1 MNLLHRMPI
10 KNQLRL
16 IVMIIALPLV
26 GIFVITGVQQR
37 KEAMNI
43 AWKDT
48 QILADK
54 IAYEQQSMIAGAR
67 QIMVSLSQLPEIKRK
82 DAAKVTSLLREIHKV
97 NPDLTNIFVADR
109 SGTVWATAVPTKPPF
124 IISDRRYFKNALASG
139 QLSSGEYIVS
149 RATNR
154 PSFTLGYPIKDKKGD
169 VSGVIAVGFLLGKY
183 SQLLERSKLPKN
195 ASLVLVDHKGVFLFR
210 AIEPEEFIGKQS
222 DPALFRQVLESPDES
237 TLIGKGLSLGD
248 ERIIST
254 RKLRLEGESSPYM
267 YVRVEIPVE
276 SALSS
281 ANTQLLR
288 NLIFLSGVLAL
299 AYLFASFIGERSIV
313 SRIEILVKA
322 SQSLAKGDYQVK
334 VSDLVVGGELGSL
347 GQTFDNMAH
356 QLALREKALLD
367 SESNYREIFN
377 AVKDAIFLHDAESG
391 NIVEVNKTVE
401 EMFGYSREELLH
413 VTIQEISSGEP
424 PYSLADAIHWIRTT
438 CTEGPQSFEWLYKRK
453 NGVCFWAEVIMSDT
467 RIGGEG
473 RVLAVV
479 RDIAERKKAEVE
491 LQKSEERLSRAQA
504 IAHVGDWEWDI
515 ATNMVHWSDELYQ
528 IYGFRPREIAPDYG
542 LVLQQMHPD
551 SKGAFLIAIDG
562 ALKEDRHFEL
572 DYRFFRKDGSEAIL
586 HTIGHLFRDASGAPM
601 RMVGIVQDITERV
614 KGELRLRESEDKFRS
629 IFEQA
634 LDGIMIA
641 DAETK
646 KQIDANVAMC
656 AMLGYT
662 RDEIIGLGIEDI
674 HPIKDLPA
682 IRDVFQKQ
690 LNGEISLAPDVP
702 MLRKDGSVL
711 YADINAARVTL
722 GGKQCLVGF
731 FRDNTEYKNA
741 DEEQQ
746 KLASVVENSTDFIG
760 IATLAGEFFYI
771 NRAGKKMLGMEE
783 TVGTEGV
790 RMTDR
795 FSAEDRQNF
804 SELLTAILERGNWT
818 GEFRFR
824 NQKTGMSI
832 PVDLNGFLITNRNTG
847 EPLALATVSR
857 DITERKRYEA
867 QLLHQATYDILT
879 GLPNRNLLNDRFTQ
893 AIAVE
898 NRHHSCLCLMLM
910 DLDNF
915 KIVNDTLG
923 HAIGDI
929 LLQDVAGRIQGVVRK
944 SDTVARLGGDEFVV
958 VPVNISSGQDAAK
971 VAEQILSTLSRPFSI
986 DGREIFLTV
995 SIGIAIYPH
1004 DGDSLDHL
1012 LKHADVAMY
1021 HAKSQGKNNYQFF
1034 TAEINNRI
1042 HERLAMET
1050 LLRRALERDEYLLH
1064 YQPMVDLKSG
1074 RVVGMEALLRWQPE
1088 GEELFLPDRFI
1099 PLLEETGLIIPVGE
1113 WVLRTA
1119 CSQLHQWCLAGH
1131 DLRLSVN
1138 ISARQF
1144 RSGTI
1149 TERIIEIVRDS
1160 GCLPGQICL
1169 ELTESIIMHDSDEI
1183 IQKLGLLRE
1192 MGFSLS
1198 IDDFGTGFSSL
1209 SYLKRLPISEL
1220 KIDKTFVSGLPANVS
1235 DTAIVTTIIHM
1246 AGSLQMNVVAEG
1258 VETAEQQRFLSENGC
1273 SRAQGHYYSKPL
1285 PPDEFVVSL
1294 QRSETGAGISL
1305 KASPERSAPGDSL

>member
-1 MNLLHRMPI
+1 
-10 KNQLRL
+10 
-16 IVMIIALPLV
+16 
-26 GIFVITGVQQR
+26 
-37 KEAMNI
+37 MNI

-48 QILADK
+48 QNLADK

-67 QIMVSLSQLPEIKRK
+67 QLMVSLSQMPEIKQK
-82 DAAKVTSLLREIHKV
+82 DAAKVTPLLTKIHQL

-109 SGTVWATAVPTKPPF
+109 TGNVWATAVPVKPPF

-139 QLSSGEYIVS
+139 QLSSGEYVVS
-149 RATNR
+149 RAINR
-154 PSFTLGYPIKDKKGD
+154 PAFNLSYPLKDEQGEII
-169 VSGVIAVGFLLGKY
+169 GVIAVGFSLEKY
-183 SQLLERSKLPKN
+183 TQLLERSKLPKN
-195 ASLVLVDHKGVFLFR
+195 ASFVLLDHKGVFLFR
-210 AIEPEEFIGKQS
+210 AIEPEKFIGKQS
-222 DPALFRQVLESPDES
+222 DPALFKQIQEEPDENTS
-237 TLIGKGLSLGD
+237 VGIGVSLGD
-248 ERIIST
+248 KRILSVK
-254 RKLRLEGESSPYM
+254 KLRLAGETSPYM
-267 YVRVEIPVE
+267 YVRVGIPVE
-276 SALSS
+276 SALAH
-281 ANTQLLR
+281 ANSQLLR
-288 NLIFLSGVLAL
+288 NLIFLSGVLVL
-299 AYLFASFIGERSIV
+299 AYLFASFISERSIV
-313 SRIEILVKA
+313 SRITLLGKA
-322 SQSLAKGDYQVK
+322 SQSLANGDYQVK

-347 GQTFDNMAH
+347 GQTFDNMAQ
-356 QLALREKALLD
+356 QLALREKALRD
-367 SESNYREIFN
+367 SERNYREIFN

-391 NIVEVNKTVE
+391 KIVEVNKTVE
-401 EMFGYSREELLH
+401 EMFGYSCEEILH

-424 PYSLADAIHWIRTT
+424 PHTLADARKWIRKT
-438 CTEGPQSFEWLYKRK
+438 CMEGPQSFEWLYKRK
-453 NGVCFWAEVIMSDT
+453 NGERFWAEVIMSDT

-479 RDIAERKKAEVE
+479 RDIAERKKAEEE

-515 ATNMVHWSDELYQ
+515 ATNVVHWSDELYQ
-528 IYGFRPREIAPDYG
+528 IYGFRSREIAPDYG

-551 SKGAFLIAIDG
+551 SRDAFLMAIDG
-562 ALKEDRHFEL
+562 ALTEDRHFEL
-572 DYRFFRKDGSEAIL
+572 DYRFFRKDGSEAAL
-586 HTIGHLFRDASGAPM
+586 HTIGHLFRDPSGAPM

-614 KGELRLRESEDKFRS
+614 EGELRLRESEDKFRS

-634 LDGIMIA
+634 TDGIMIA
-641 DAETK
+641 DAESK

-682 IRDVFQKQ
+682 VRGLFDKQ
-690 LNGEISLAPDVP
+690 VRGEISLAPDVP

-711 YADINAARVTL
+711 YADVNAARVTL
-722 GGKQCLVGF
+722 GGKECLVGV
-731 FRDNTEYKNA
+731 FRDTTEHKKA

-746 KLASVVENSTDFIG
+746 KLASLVENSTDFIG

-771 NRAGKKMLGMEE
+771 NKAGQKMLGMEE
-783 TVGTEGV
+783 AAGTEGV
-790 RMTDR
+790 RMTVR
-795 FSAEDRQNF
+795 FGAEDRQNL

-824 NQKTGMSI
+824 NQKTGVSI
-832 PVDLNGFLITNRNTG
+832 PVDLNGFLITNRKTG

-857 DITERKRYEA
+857 DITERKRHEA
-867 QLLHQATYDILT
+867 QLLYQATYDILT

-893 AIAVE
+893 AIAIE
-898 NRHHSCLCLMLM
+898 NRHHNFLCLMLM

-923 HAIGDI
+923 HAVGDV
-929 LLQDVAGRIQGVVRK
+929 LLQDVAGRIQAIVRK

-958 VPVNISSGQDAAK
+958 VPVNISSSQDAAK
-971 VAEQILSTLSRPFSI
+971 VAEQILTTLSRPFSI

-1021 HAKSQGKNNYQFF
+1021 HAKSLGKNNYQFF

-1074 RVVGMEALLRWQPE
+1074 RVVGVEALLRWQPE
-1088 GEELFLPDRFI
+1088 GEGLLFPDRFI

-1119 CSQLHQWCLAGH
+1119 CSQLHEWCQAGH

-1138 ISARQF
+1138 ISSRQF

-1160 GCLPGQICL
+1160 GCSPGQICL

-1183 IQKLGLLRE
+1183 IQKLVLLRE

-1209 SYLKRLPISEL
+1209 SYLKRLPIAEL

-1258 VETAEQQRFLSENGC
+1258 VETAEQLRFLSENGC
-1273 SRAQGHYYSKPL
+1273 SRAQGHYFSRPL

-1294 QRSETGAGISL
+1294 QRSEMGTEL
-1305 KASPERSAPGDSL
+1305 PD